1 MDGYNLYRDIAR
13 RTNSDIYIGVVGP
26 VRTGKSTFIK
36 RFMET
41 LVIPNIENKFQ
52 RERAY
57 DELPQSASGRTI
69 MTTEPKF
76 IPEEAVNVKLDGNAS
91 FNVRMIDCVGYI
103 AEGAIG
109 SEEDGQERMVHT
121 PWFPEPVSFNVAAEI
136 GTKKVITE
144 HSTIG
149 LLVTTDGSIGD
160 IPRSSYEEPERRVV
174 AELKA
179 INKPFIVLVNSAQ
192 PSSPDAQALMKEL
205 SERYDVP
212 ALCVNCMEL
221 KEDDIKT
228 IIQKVLFEFPI
239 KELAFFMPDWLS
251 ALSEDHWLWQTIFEA
266 VRGAMA
272 SAKKVSSA
280 QDVVK
285 QIAENE
291 KIASGE
297 VSNIDLGRG
306 CVAVR
311 LGLDKA
317 LYYNILSDETGLSID
332 SDAALVSIIKELS
345 IAKREYDKLSYA
357 INEVKNT
364 GYGIVYPTVE
374 EMTLEEPSIVKQG
387 GRYGVRLRASAPSIH
402 MIRAEIE
409 TEVSPIVGSE
419 KQSEELVNYLLSEF
433 ELDPTRIWESNIFGK
448 SLHELVNEGLN
459 NKLSRMPTP
468 ARLKLQE
475 TLERIINEGSNGLIC
490 IIL

>member
-76 IPEEAVNVKLDGNAS
+76 IPEEAVTVTLDDNAS

-103 AEGAIG
+103 VDGALG
-109 SEEDGQERMVHT
+109 HDEDGQERMVHT
-121 PWFPEPVSFNVAAEI
+121 PWFPDAVGFNVAAEI

-160 IPRSSYEEPERRVV
+160 ISRSSYEEAERRVV
-174 AELKA
+174 NELKS
-179 INKPFIVLVNSAQ
+179 INKPFIVLVNSAY
-192 PSSPDAQALMKEL
+192 PSSPDAQELTKQL
-205 SERYDVP
+205 SEKYEVP

-221 KEDDIKT
+221 KEEDIKN
-228 IIQKVLFEFPI
+228 IIGKVLFEFPI
-239 KELAFFMPDWLS
+239 KELAFYLPDWLS
-251 ALSEDHWLWQTIFEA
+251 ALSEEHWLWQIIFDSVREA
-266 VRGAMA
+266 MDG
-272 SAKKVSSA
+272 AKKVSSA
-280 QDVVK
+280 KSVVE
-285 QIAENE
+285 QIVSNE
-291 KIASGE
+291 KITGGE
-297 VSNIDLGRG
+297 VAKIDLGRG
-306 CVAVR
+306 CVDVR
-311 LGLDKA
+311 LSLDKS
-317 LYYNILSDETGLSID
+317 LYYNILSDETGLTID
-332 SDAALVSIIKELS
+332 SDASLVSIIKELS
-345 IAKREYDKLSYA
+345 LAKKEYDKIAYA

-364 GYGIVYPTVE
+364 GYGIVHPTVE
-374 EMTLEEPSIVKQG
+374 EMTLEEPTIVKQG
-387 GRYGVRLRASAPSIH
+387 GRYGVKLRASAPSIH

-419 KQSEELVNYLLSEF
+419 KQSEDLVNYLLSEF
-433 ELDPTRIWESNIFGK
+433 EVDPTKIWESNIFGK
-448 SLHELVNEGLN
+448 SLHDLVNEGLN
-459 NKLSRMPTP
+459 NKLAKMPAP

-475 TLERIINEGSNGLIC
+475 TLERIINEGSGGLIC